1 MSSRTTAS
9 IQYRRART
17 KSTPQCRAEKYGTRC
32 SELVHPDGGPQ
43 FCSDHA
49 EQYRASYKRYKVASE
64 FAEAFRE
71 GVVIWE
77 DKGKITELGNL
88 AEVRDAID
96 LTETYIEH
104 AEEELRG
111 RELHTMIFFA
121 YDPPDAG
128 HVKRTTHVERQISSA
143 YRILDRL
150 RDRLLDLTPPEP
162 RVRKSRKQRR
172 RQKEKALSGISC
184 CAVSFDFGYVEEDEE
199 SPLESGMDEEE
210 LLADLRTEREADEM
224 LRWYAERGYREED
237 ERGDDEGEEDSMGP
251 FVSFLVASLLRLGLA
266 DRI

>member
-1 MSSRTTAS
+1 M
-9 IQYRRART
+9 
-17 KSTPQCRAEKYGTRC
+17 PQCRAEQYGTHRC

-64 FAEAFRE
+64 FAEAIRE

-88 AEVRDAID
+88 AEVRDTIE

-121 YDPPDAG
+121 YG
-128 HVKRTTHVERQISSA
+128 TQVVLKLERTVTFS
-143 YRILDRL
+143 Y
-150 RDRLLDLTPPEP
+150 
-162 RVRKSRKQRR
+162 
-172 RQKEKALSGISC
+172 
-184 CAVSFDFGYVEEDEE
+184 
-199 SPLESGMDEEE
+199 
-210 LLADLRTEREADEM
+210 
-224 LRWYAERGYREED
+224 
-237 ERGDDEGEEDSMGP
+237 
-251 FVSFLVASLLRLGLA
+251 
-266 DRI
+266 